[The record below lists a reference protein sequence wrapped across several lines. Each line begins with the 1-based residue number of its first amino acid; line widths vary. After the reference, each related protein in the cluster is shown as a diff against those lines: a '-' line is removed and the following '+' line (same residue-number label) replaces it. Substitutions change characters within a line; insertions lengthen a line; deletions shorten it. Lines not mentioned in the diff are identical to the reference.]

1 MPAPSTSPTRSA
13 LLYLLAPLPALV
25 LGVLVM
31 RRSDVSAAA
40 WGQNIAACA
49 IGLLLCLALARARRG
64 QRSGTGLYVLG
75 GVALG
80 CIAATLL
87 SPGLDD
93 VHRWVRLGPVRLH
106 VAAIVLPLMVYVLA
120 GFEHAGRWIAPAV
133 LALAAALVLFAQPDA
148 AQATAF
154 AAAAVIVLLPRPLRL
169 VPVIALAAA
178 TWLRRD
184 PLVEVAHVEGIVG
197 LAGQLGTGWMIAALA
212 SLLLLPAP
220 FLAATGEVDVR
231 LPRALGA
238 YIAVTLLAAW
248 AGAFPVPVLGQG
260 ASPILGY
267 LVAAGL
273 VLRSRNRAATNG
285 SGVRRGQES

>member
-1 MPAPSTSPTRSA
+1 MRSA
-13 LLYLLAPLPALV
+13 LPYLLAPLPALA

-40 WGQNIAACA
+40 WGQNVAACV
-49 IGLLLCLALARARRG
+49 IGLLLCFALARARRA
-64 QRSGTGLYVLG
+64 GTGLYVLG
-75 GVALG
+75 GVALA

-87 SPGLDD
+87 SPGLDG
-93 VHRWVRLGPVRLH
+93 VHRWVKLGPVRLH
-106 VAAIVLPLMVYVLA
+106 VAAILLPLIVYVLA
-120 GFEHAGRWIAPAV
+120 GFERARSWIGSAV

-154 AAAAVIVLLPRPLRL
+154 AAAALIVLLPRPLRV

-197 LAGQLGTGWMIAALA
+197 LAGGLGTGWMIAALA

-220 FLAATGEVDVR
+220 FLAARGGVDAR
-231 LPRALGA
+231 LSRALGV
-238 YIAVTLLAAW
+238 YLAVTLLAAW

-267 LVAAGL
+267 FVAAGL
-273 VLRSRNRAATNG
+273 VLRSRNRSVTP
-285 SGVRRGQES
+285 SD